1 MLSLLR
7 LIIFPLLLLLPY
19 VVFSH
24 FIVENLPGFQGK
36 LPFKLETGYVGVG
49 EEEKVQLYYYFVE
62 SERDP
67 ENDPLMLWLTGGPGC
82 SGLSSFVYEIGPLMF
97 DYANSSGDFPKLELN
112 SNSWT
117 KVANIIFIDQPAGSG
132 YSYAKTSEAYNCN
145 DTLAVTLTYEFLRK
159 WLMDHPKY
167 LKNPQY
173 VGGDSY
179 SGIFVALLTRRI
191 YDGIEVGEKPRVN
204 IKGYIQGNA
213 LTDHYIDA
221 NGRVIYAHRMGLISD
236 KLYQSTKANCN
247 GNYVNVDPNNESC
260 LNDLQ
265 RVDKC
270 LKNIRRAHIL
280 EPWCDLPFLMSIL
293 QVTPTNVRSLF
304 PIEGPWCREKNY
316 IYSYIWA
323 NDKAVRKALN
333 VREGTAL
340 EWVRCNDSMHYRGKE
355 RTESYVYD
363 VQSVIDDH
371 RHLISKSCRALIYS
385 GDHDMV
391 VPHSSTEEWIDS
403 LKLPIADDWEPWFVD
418 GQVAGYKVKYSQNDY
433 ELTYATVKGGGHTA
447 PEYKPEQ
454 CLAMVDRW
462 FSGYPL

>member
-1 MLSLLR
+1 MQYCLTSLLK
-7 LIIFPLLLLLPY
+7 LY
-19 VVFSH
+19 QASM
-24 FIVENLPGFQGK
+24 ENFLSNSK
-36 LPFKLETGYVGVG
+36 LGNYVGVG

-82 SGLSSFVYEIGPLMF
+82 SGLSSFVYEIGPLTF
-97 DYANSSGDFPKLELN
+97 DYANSIGDFPKLELK

-132 YSYAKTSEAYNCN
+132 YSYAKTSEAYNFN
-145 DTLAVTLTYEFLRK
+145 DTLAVALTYEFLR
-159 WLMDHPKY
+159 
-167 LKNPQY
+167 
-173 VGGDSY
+173 
-179 SGIFVALLTRRI
+179 
-191 YDGIEVGEKPRVN
+191 
-204 IKGYIQGNA
+204 KGYIQGNA
-213 LTDHYIDA
+213 LTDHYIDF

-236 KLYQSTKANCN
+236 KIYQSTKANCN
-247 GNYVNVDPNNESC
+247 GNYAEVDPNNVSC

-265 RVDKC
+265 RVDRC

-293 QVTPTNVRSLF
+293 KETPANARSLF

-316 IYSYIWA
+316 IYSYVWA
-323 NDKAVRKALN
+323 NDKAVKKALN
-333 VREGTAL
+333 VREGTTL

-363 VQSVIDDH
+363 VKSVIDDH

-403 LKLPIADDWEPWFVD
+403 LKLPITDDWEPWFVD

-433 ELTYATVKGGGHTA
+433 EMTYATVKGGGHTA

>member
-1 MLSLLR
+1 MLR
-7 LIIFPLLLLLPY
+7 IIVFPLLLLLSD
-19 VVFSH
+19 VVSSH
-24 FIVENLPGFQGK
+24 FIVERLPGFNGK
-36 LPFKLETGYVGVG
+36 LPFRLETGYVGVG
-49 EEEKVQLYYYFVE
+49 EEEKVQLFYFFVE

-82 SGLSSFVYEIGPLMF
+82 SGLSSFVYEIGPLAF
-97 DYANSSGDFPKLELN
+97 DYANSSGNFPKLELN

-117 KVANIIFIDQPAGSG
+117 QVANIIFIDQPAGTG
-132 YSYAKTSEAYNCN
+132 YSYAKTSEAYNGN
-145 DTLAVTLTYEFLRK
+145 DTLSVTLTYDFLRK

-167 LKNPQY
+167 LKNPLY
-173 VGGDSY
+173 VSGDSY
-179 SGIFVALLTRRI
+179 SGLFVAPLTRKM
-191 YDGIEVGEKPRVN
+191 YNGIEVGDKLRVN

-213 LTDHYIDA
+213 LTDRNIDF
-221 NGRVIYAHRMGLISD
+221 NGRIKYANRIGLISD
-236 KLYQSTKANCN
+236 KIYQSTKANCN
-247 GNYVNVDPNNESC
+247 GNYIDVDPKNVLC

-265 RVDKC
+265 KGTRC

-293 QVTPTNVRSLF
+293 QETPSNAQSIF
-304 PIEGPWCREKNY
+304 PIAGPWCREKNY

-323 NDKAVRKALN
+323 NDKAVQKALN
-333 VREGTAL
+333 VHEGTKL
-340 EWVRCNDSMHYRGKE
+340 EWVRCNESMHYRDYMK

-371 RHLISKSCRALIYS
+371 QHLTSKSCRALIYS

-391 VPHSSTEEWIDS
+391 IPHLSTEEWIDT

-418 GQVAGYKVKYSQNDY
+418 SQVAGYKEKYSQNDY
-433 ELTYATVKGGGHTA
+433 ELTYATVKGAGHTA

-454 CLAMVDRW
+454 CLHMVDRW

>member
-1 MLSLLR
+1 MQYCLTSLLK
-7 LIIFPLLLLLPY
+7 LY
-19 VVFSH
+19 QASM
-24 FIVENLPGFQGK
+24 ENFLSNSK
-36 LPFKLETGYVGVG
+36 LGNYVGVG

-82 SGLSSFVYEIGPLMF
+82 SGLSSFVYEIGPLTF
-97 DYANSSGDFPKLELN
+97 DYANSIGDFPKLELK

-132 YSYAKTSEAYNCN
+132 YSYAKTSEAYNFN
-145 DTLAVTLTYEFLRK
+145 DTLAVALTYEFLRK
-159 WLMDHPKY
+159 WLMDHPEF
-167 LKNPQY
+167 LKNPLY
-173 VGGDSY
+173 VSGDSY

-213 LTDHYIDA
+213 LTDHYIDF

-236 KLYQSTKANCN
+236 KIYQSTKANCN
-247 GNYVNVDPNNESC
+247 GNYAEVDPNNVSC

-265 RVDKC
+265 RVDRC

-293 QVTPTNVRSLF
+293 KETPANARSLF

-316 IYSYIWA
+316 IYSYVWA
-323 NDKAVRKALN
+323 NDKAVKKALN
-333 VREGTAL
+333 VREGTTL

-363 VQSVIDDH
+363 VKSVIDDH

-403 LKLPIADDWEPWFVD
+403 LKLPITDDWEPWFVD

-433 ELTYATVKGGGHTA
+433 EMTYATVKGGGHTA